1 MDDRPPIVELVG
13 VTKHFGGVRVID
25 DLSFAVGSR
34 EAVGVIGPNGAGKT
48 TMLNLVA
55 GDLRPDQG
63 EVRLDGRTV
72 NRQRADQRCRAG
84 IARTAQV
91 PRPYL
96 GMSVFENVLVAA
108 VFGSGRPSSERAAAP
123 LAAEALERTGLV
135 AKANVAAASLT
146 LLELKRLE
154 LARALAAQP
163 RVLLLDE
170 IAGGLTEP
178 EVEELVATIQAL
190 RAEAAG
196 GDDGGAGG
204 DGAGGLAIVW
214 IEHIV
219 HALVAVVERVVA
231 INFGRIIADGEPRA
245 VVGSPEV
252 RETYLGIEPD
262 LEEVAR

>member
-25 DLSFAVGSR
+25 DLSLAVGSR

-123 LAAEALERTGLV
+123 LAAEALEHTGLV

-163 RVLLLDE
+163 RVLLLVE
-170 IAGGLTEP
+170 IDGGHTEP
-178 EVEELVATIQAL
+178 EVAELVATIQAL

-196 GDDGGAGG
+196 GDDGA
-204 DGAGGLAIVW
+204 GLAIVW

-262 LEEVAR
+262 LEEVAG

>member
-1 MDDRPPIVELVG
+1 MSDRPPIVELVA
-13 VTKHFGGVRVID
+13 VTKHFGGVTVVD
-25 DLSFAVGSR
+25 DLSLVIETG

-55 GDLRPDQG
+55 GELRPERG

-72 NRQRADQRCRAG
+72 TRLRADQRCRAG
-84 IARTAQV
+84 IARTSQV
-91 PRPYL
+91 PQPYV

-108 VFGSGRPSSERAAAP
+108 VFGSGRPASERSAAP
-123 LAAEALERTGLV
+123 RAAEALDRTGLLP
-135 AKANVAAASLT
+135 KANVVAASLT

-154 LARALAAQP
+154 LARALASQP

-178 EVEELVATIQAL
+178 EMHELVATIRSL
-190 RAEAAG
+190 RAE
-196 GDDGGAGG
+196 
-204 DGAGGLAIVW
+204 GLAIVW

-219 HALVAVVERVVA
+219 HALVAVVDRVVA

-245 VVGSPEV
+245 VVASPEV
-252 RETYLGIEPD
+252 RETYLGIEP
-262 LEEVAR
+262 EGVEPAPVFGVTGPKAGAGS